1 MTETNSTETAAVEAP
16 MLPEATSAPV
26 APESYVETWRGVA
39 FKVTFS
45 TAHADGWHFT
55 STQIYPESTPYGQRN
70 SDLESSG
77 IREDREGE
85 SKWFLGLRNYYSYGP
100 TFQVSMDLAL
110 KRAARKS
117 METIALAEKYEISF
131 SSEEDGE

>member
-26 APESYVETWRGVA
+26 APESYVATWRGVE

-55 STQIYPESTPYGQRN
+55 STQLYPDSTPYGQRN
-70 SDLESSG
+70 SDLTSSG
-77 IREDREGE
+77 IREDRDGE
-85 SKWFLGLRNYYSYGP
+85 SKWFLGLRNYYSHGP
-100 TFQVSMDLAL
+100 TFQSCMDKSL
-110 KRAARKS
+110 KKAAQQARV
-117 METIALAEKYEISF
+117 TIKIAEEFGVVF
-131 SSEEDGE
+131 SAEEDGE